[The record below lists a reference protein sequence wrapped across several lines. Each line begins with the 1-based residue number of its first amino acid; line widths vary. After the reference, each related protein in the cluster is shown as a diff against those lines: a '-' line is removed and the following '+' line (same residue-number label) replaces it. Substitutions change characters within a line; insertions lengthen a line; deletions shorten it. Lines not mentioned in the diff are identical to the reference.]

1 MRETLKAGKT
11 DISLLQGE
19 SFELLSAAT
28 RSQQPGTNMKENCL
42 ILEETMVNNDSLAR
56 SP

>member
-1 MRETLKAGKT
+1 MRETLKAGKI

-19 SFELLSAAT
+19 SFELLSAAI
-28 RSQQPGTNMKENCL
+28 RSQQPGTNMKESCL
-42 ILEETMVNNDSLAR
+42 ILEESMVNNNSLVR